1 MKISLHYKLFGAFLA
16 AILAVVVYMALVMQ
30 WSFDRGLLN
39 YVSMVE
45 HEQLDRMADGLEEY
59 YAREKGWQGL
69 QTDPVPLFRVM
80 ISSYPDGRQ
89 KERLLRKM
97 EGFHR
102 DSLTLPSGPLPDGT
116 RLPFF
121 LRVFLLD
128 EQKKTVVGYDPEP
141 DHTERI
147 DIYYQNRV
155 VGTLGI
161 HFARNLSESHQL
173 LFARKHKGALL
184 LVAVAGFLLAAG
196 LSLPFSHRL
205 TRPIRQLAAGTRDLA
220 SGRYETRIRVE
231 SGDELGQLSHD
242 FNKLA
247 EILEKNRKSRSSW
260 FADISHELRTPLSIL
275 QGKIEAL
282 QDGVYRPD
290 EEMLGTLHREVMHLG
305 RLVDDLYQLSL
316 SDQGAMSYNRT
327 EVEPYWALEQALD
340 SLKKEREGKN
350 LRLEK
355 LINVEGHIALFADNE
370 RLKQLF
376 TNLVSNSIRYTDPGG
391 VIRVAAESDDENV
404 TYSIEDS
411 APAVPEESMKQLF
424 DRLYRVEESRSRD
437 LGGAGLGLSICRN
450 IVKAHGGSIEAHPS
464 PLGGLRIQVILP
476 VSEQV

>member
-1 MKISLHYKLFGAFLA
+1 MKISLHYKLFGAFLG
-16 AILAVVVYMALVMQ
+16 AILALVVYMALVMQ
-30 WSFDRGLLN
+30 WSFDRGFLN

-45 HEQLDRMADGLEEY
+45 HEQLERMADGLEEY

-69 QTDPVPLFRVM
+69 QVDPVRLFHV
-80 ISSYPDGRQ
+80 IIASYPEGRQ
-89 KERLLRKM
+89 KERLQRKIKS
-97 EGFHR
+97 FRR
-102 DSLTLPSGPLPDGT
+102 DSFTLPSGPFPT
-116 RLPFF
+116 SERLPFF
-121 LRVFLLD
+121 LRIFLLD
-128 EQKKTVVGYDPEP
+128 EQKETVVGYDPEP
-141 DHTERI
+141 AHTDRI
-147 DIYYQNRV
+147 DMYHQNRV
-155 VGTLGI
+155 VGTLGV

-173 LFARKHKGALL
+173 LFARKHKGVLL

-196 LSLPFSHRL
+196 LSLPFSHRM
-205 TRPIRQLAAGTRDLA
+205 TRPIRQLAAGTRALA

-290 EEMLGTLHREVMHLG
+290 QEMLGTLHREVTHLG

-316 SDQGAMSYNRT
+316 SDQGAMSYNR
-327 EVEPYWALEQALD
+327 VEAEPCWALEQALN
-340 SLKKEREGKN
+340 SLESEREGKN
-350 LRLEK
+350 IGLEK
-355 LINVEGHIALFADNE
+355 SIRVEHHITLFADNE

-376 TNLVSNSIRYTDPGG
+376 TNLLSNSIRYTDQGG
-391 VIRVAAESDDENV
+391 MIRVTAESDGETVIFN
-404 TYSIEDS
+404 IEDS
-411 APAVPEESMKQLF
+411 APSVPAESIKKLF
-424 DRLYRVEESRSRD
+424 NRLYRVEESRNRD

-450 IVKAHGGSIEAHPS
+450 IVYAHGGLIEAHPS
-464 PLGGLRIQVILP
+464 PLGGLLIQVILP
-476 VSEQV
+476 VSEHV

>member
-30 WSFDRGLLN
+30 WSFDRGFLN

-45 HEQLDRMADGLEEY
+45 HEQLERMADGLEEY

-69 QTDPVPLFRVM
+69 QVDPVRIFRV
-80 ISSYPDGRQ
+80 IIASYPEGRR
-89 KERLLRKM
+89 KERLQKKIQD
-97 EGFHR
+97 FNQ
-102 DSLTLPSGPLPDGT
+102 DSFTLPSGPLPSGE

-121 LRVFLLD
+121 LRIFLLD
-128 EQKKTVVGYDPEP
+128 EHKEIVVGYDPEP
-141 DHTERI
+141 EHTERI
-147 DIYYQNRV
+147 DMYYQNRV
-155 VGTLGI
+155 VGTLGV
-161 HFARNLSESHQL
+161 HFVRNLSESHQL
-173 LFARKHKGALL
+173 LFARKHKGVLV

-196 LSLPFSHRL
+196 LSLPFSHRM
-205 TRPIRQLAAGTRDLA
+205 TRPIRQLAAGTRALA

-282 QDGVYRPD
+282 QDGVFCPD
-290 EEMLGTLHREVMHLG
+290 QEMLGTLHREVTHLG

-316 SDQGAMSYNRT
+316 SDQGAMSYYRV
-327 EVEPYWALEQALD
+327 EVEPCWALEQALD
-340 SLKKEREGKN
+340 SLGNEREAKK
-350 LRLEK
+350 LALEISIK
-355 LINVEGHIALFADNE
+355 VEGHITLFADNE

-376 TNLVSNSIRYTDPGG
+376 TNLLSNSIRYTDQGG
-391 VIRVAAESDDENV
+391 VIRVTVESDHEKV
-404 TYSIEDS
+404 TYNIEDS
-411 APAVPEESMKQLF
+411 SPSVPAESMKKLF
-424 DRLYRVEESRSRD
+424 NRLYRVEGSRSRD

-450 IVKAHGGSIEAHPS
+450 IVTAHGGKIEAHPS
-464 PLGGLRIQVILP
+464 PLGGLQIKVILP